1 MSYQIPNMQA
11 RITNLATNREVA
23 PGEQVSFDEIKTSV
37 LMIAFRVES
46 TGNLL
51 LYVEQLNDTEWSLA
65 DKTACY
71 KGTSLWQCILK
82 KPVFR
87 ARLKNVSDAPITL
100 TIDVN
105 TFERVAE
112 GG

>member
-1 MSYQIPNMQA
+1 MQA
-11 RITNLATNREVA
+11 KITNLATKREVA
-23 PGEQVSFDEIKTSV
+23 PGEQVTFDEMKTSV

-51 LYVEQLNDTEWSLA
+51 LYVEQLNDSEWTLA

-71 KGTSLWQCILK
+71 TGTSLWQCMLK

-87 ARLKNVSDAPITL
+87 ARLKNVSENPITL
-100 TIDVN
+100 TVDVN

-112 GG
+112 GE